1 MGATVIGKGTKI
13 DNLVQIGHNVK
24 IGENCII
31 VAQTGIGGSSEIGEG
46 SVIAGHVG
54 IKDHVKIGPGSTVAG
69 MTLVS
74 TNLPPGSF
82 VSGRPARPHKE
93 QLKME
98 AAVRKLP
105 EVLERLRE
113 TERRVSEIE

>member
-1 MGATVIGKGTKI
+1 
-13 DNLVQIGHNVK
+13 
-24 IGENCII
+24 
-31 VAQTGIGGSSEIGEG
+31 
-46 SVIAGHVG
+46 
-54 IKDHVKIGPGSTVAG
+54 